1 MQNIFG
7 FVEMFCIFVL
17 PSGLMATIKTNKMRK
32 ELTKSEVAPNLKAG
46 DIIEFTN
53 KSNFKVIHIVFKVDE
68 KSWYC
73 MFGSRRSYGS
83 LKSYMKYPDF
93 KIVSN

>member
-1 MQNIFG
+1 
-7 FVEMFCIFVL
+7 VEMFCIFVL
-17 PSGLMATIKTNKMRK
+17 PSGLMVTIKTNKMRK

-53 KSNFKVIHIVFKVDE
+53 KSNYKIILIVFKADE

-73 MFGSRRSYGS
+73 MLGGRNSYGT